1 MYINLTDSETGNNKG
16 SSGKLANYLEKE
28 NPAAPEENHVK
39 ELWFNT
45 ENREIMPQEVR
56 VRIDNNIAKLGRR
69 DAKFFLVNIS
79 PCQKEIVFLK
89 ERFGPQGAREKL
101 KQYAVSVTDAYASNF
116 KRPGIQN
123 SKDLLWYGKRE
134 HYRYYSFS
142 DPKVEQGTVKA
153 GEPKT
158 GEQMHIQIIVSR
170 KDISNKIKLS
180 PMNNSRGSNKEHS
193 QRLGQFNRVS
203 FKSSGELIF
212 DQTFGFDRSLKD
224 TINYA
229 LTMKNG
235 TVEQKRA
242 INLLDQLQSRLTDPG
257 TQGFPDTAKD
267 IFQSQ
272 SSEPEQLIGGIG
284 FSTAGLL
291 NILSSPDPLMYE
303 NMEDQITG
311 FNKKK
316 RRPPGGCF
324 LLIFGIIILYTQSSV
339 PLNSKL

>member
-1 MYINLTDSETGNNKG
+1 M
-16 SSGKLANYLEKE
+16 
-28 NPAAPEENHVK
+28 
-39 ELWFNT
+39 
-45 ENREIMPQEVR
+45 
-56 VRIDNNIAKLGRR
+56 
-69 DAKFFLVNIS
+69 
-79 PCQKEIVFLK
+79 
-89 ERFGPQGAREKL
+89 
-101 KQYAVSVTDAYASNF
+101 DAYASNF

-212 DQTFGFDRSLKD
+212 DQTFGFDLSLKD
-224 TINYA
+224 TMNYA

-235 TVEQKRA
+235 TVEQKRE
-242 INLLDQLQSRLTDPG
+242 IHLLDQLQSGLTG
-257 TQGFPDTAKD
+257 KNTQVFPDAAKD

-272 SSEPEQLIGGIG
+272 SPEPEQLIGGIG
-284 FSTAGLL
+284 FSTISLF

-303 NMEDQITG
+303 NMEDQING
-311 FNKKK
+311 FKKKK
-316 RRPPGGCF
+316 RGP
-324 LLIFGIIILYTQSSV
+324 LGI
-339 PLNSKL
+339 